1 MNRNEATADCEC
13 GYASG
18 SAPRLS
24 SQAVSQKSAWNHK
37 QSLRTA
43 SSLRS
48 IPQVASSLAGARSRA
63 AESNRSVDMPVAHPL
78 AAFGRAR
85 SLRSLLRTALARR
98 GATPAGVSLSLS
110 LSLSLGQWL
119 SLAPAAPRLA
129 ASVSLPAL
137 RERERESGREREREG
152 EGERERVAA
161 AQLAPRR
168 RDRDQRQRPQ
178 RQPADLRVL
187 RSVSRSQ
194 IDPWI
199 DRSGGGGGPKR
210 LKRGLT

>member
-1 MNRNEATADCEC
+1 MK
-13 GYASG
+13 
-18 SAPRLS
+18 P
-24 SQAVSQKSAWNHK
+24 QQISQKSAWNHK

-78 AAFGRAR
+78 AAFGRAL

-110 LSLSLGQWL
+110 LSL
-119 SLAPAAPRLA
+119 LASGSHWHRRLQDSQPASAC
-129 ASVSLPAL
+129 LPC
-137 RERERESGREREREG
+137 ERERESGREREREG
-152 EGERERVAA
+152 EGERERVTA

-199 DRSGGGGGPKR
+199 NRSGGGGGAKR

>member
-1 MNRNEATADCEC
+1 MNRNEATTDCEC

-78 AAFGRAR
+78 AAFGRAL

-110 LSLSLGQWL
+110 LSLSLSWPVALTGTGGSKTRSQRQ
-119 SLAPAAPRLA
+119 PAC
-129 ASVSLPAL
+129 PA
-137 RERERESGREREREG
+137 RERERAGERGRGRERERE
-152 EGERERVAA
+152 RE
-161 AQLAPRR
+161 LPPLSSPR
-168 RDRDQRQRPQ
+168 
-178 RQPADLRVL
+178 AGATAT
-187 RSVSRSQ
+187 SAS
-194 IDPWI
+194 
-199 DRSGGGGGPKR
+199 DRSASQR
-210 LKRGLT
+210 TCVCSAQSVDLK

>member
-78 AAFGRAR
+78 AAFGRAL

-110 LSLSLGQWL
+110 LSLSL
-119 SLAPAAPRLA
+119 LASGSHWHRRLQDSQPASAC
-129 ASVSLPAL
+129 LPC
-137 RERERESGREREREG
+137 ERERESGREREREG

-187 RSVSRSQ
+187 RSVSRAQ

-199 DRSGGGGGPKR
+199 NRSGGGGGPKR

>member
-43 SSLRS
+43 SFLRS
-48 IPQVASSLAGARSRA
+48 IPQIASSREHAFPGRA
-63 AESNRSVDMPVAHPL
+63 AESNHSVDMPVAHPL
-78 AAFGRAR
+78 AAFGRAL

-110 LSLSLGQWL
+110 LSLSWPVALTGTGGSKTRSQRQ
-119 SLAPAAPRLA
+119 PAC
-129 ASVSLPAL
+129 PA
-137 RERERESGREREREG
+137 RERERAGERGRGRERERE
-152 EGERERVAA
+152 RE
-161 AQLAPRR
+161 LPPLSSPR
-168 RDRDQRQRPQ
+168 
-178 RQPADLRVL
+178 AGATAT
-187 RSVSRSQ
+187 SAS
-194 IDPWI
+194 
-199 DRSGGGGGPKR
+199 DRSASQR
-210 LKRGLT
+210 TCVCSAQSVDLK

>member
-78 AAFGRAR
+78 AAFGRAL

-110 LSLSLGQWL
+110 LSL
-119 SLAPAAPRLA
+119 LASGSHWHRRLQDSQPASAC
-129 ASVSLPAL
+129 LPC
-137 RERERESGREREREG
+137 ERERESGREREREG

-199 DRSGGGGGPKR
+199 NRSGGGGGPKR

>member
-1 MNRNEATADCEC
+1 MNRNEATTDCEC

-78 AAFGRAR
+78 AAFGRAL

-98 GATPAGVSLSLS
+98 CYSGGRLSLSLS

-137 RERERESGREREREG
+137 REREREREREG
-152 EGERERVAA
+152 EGGRGRERESCRRSARPAPARPRPAPATAA
-161 AQLAPRR
+161 PASGPACAP
-168 RDRDQRQRPQ
+168 
-178 RQPADLRVL
+178 L
-187 RSVSRSQ
+187 SQ
-194 IDPWI
+194 
-199 DRSGGGGGPKR
+199 
-210 LKRGLT
+210 

>member
-1 MNRNEATADCEC
+1 MNINEAAADCEC

-110 LSLSLGQWL
+110 LSLSWPVALTGTGGSKTRSQRQ
-119 SLAPAAPRLA
+119 PAC
-129 ASVSLPAL
+129 PA
-137 RERERESGREREREG
+137 REREREREREG
-152 EGERERVAA
+152 EGGRGRERESCRRSARPAPARPRPAPATAA
-161 AQLAPRR
+161 PASGPACAP
-168 RDRDQRQRPQ
+168 
-178 RQPADLRVL
+178 L
-187 RSVSRSQ
+187 SQ
-194 IDPWI
+194 
-199 DRSGGGGGPKR
+199 
-210 LKRGLT
+210 

>member
-1 MNRNEATADCEC
+1 MKPQQI
-13 GYASG
+13 ASVVTPA
-18 SAPRLS
+18 APLR
-24 SQAVSQKSAWNHK
+24 VCHHK
-37 QSLRTA
+37 QSLRKALGITSNLSGQRHLSGAYLRLLRRSREHAVAPRSRTA
-43 SSLRS
+43 ASTCPLRTLSLRS
-48 IPQVASSLAGARSRA
+48 A
-63 AESNRSVDMPVAHPL
+63 
-78 AAFGRAR
+78 AR
-85 SLRSLLRTALARR
+85 SLSALSSAQHSLVAVLLRRA
-98 GATPAGVSLSLS
+98 SLSLS
-110 LSLSLGQWL
+110 LSLSL
-119 SLAPAAPRLA
+119 LASGSHWHRRLQDSQPASAC
-129 ASVSLPAL
+129 LPC
-137 RERERESGREREREG
+137 ERERESGREREREG

-199 DRSGGGGGPKR
+199 NRSGGGGGPKR

>member
-1 MNRNEATADCEC
+1 MKPQQI
-13 GYASG
+13 ASVVTPA
-18 SAPRLS
+18 APLR
-24 SQAVSQKSAWNHK
+24 VCHHK
-37 QSLRTA
+37 QSLRKALGITSNLSGQRHLSGAYLRLLRRSREHAVAPRSRTA
-43 SSLRS
+43 ASTCPLRTLSLRS
-48 IPQVASSLAGARSRA
+48 AARALSALSSAQHSLVA
-63 AESNRSVDMPVAHPL
+63 V
-78 AAFGRAR
+78 
-85 SLRSLLRTALARR
+85 LLRRA
-98 GATPAGVSLSLS
+98 SLSLS

>member
-78 AAFGRAR
+78 AAFGRAL

-110 LSLSLGQWL
+110 LTL
-119 SLAPAAPRLA
+119 LASGSHWHRRLQDSQPASAC
-129 ASVSLPAL
+129 LPC
-137 RERERESGREREREG
+137 EREREREREREG
-152 EGERERVAA
+152 EGGRGRERESYRRSARPAPARPRPAPATAA
-161 AQLAPRR
+161 PASGPACAP
-168 RDRDQRQRPQ
+168 
-178 RQPADLRVL
+178 L
-187 RSVSRSQ
+187 SQ
-194 IDPWI
+194 
-199 DRSGGGGGPKR
+199 
-210 LKRGLT
+210 